1 MKRVNFSDTAQEV
14 YLSLL
19 GRKPDP
25 DGGRSF
31 VASLEAGDSLG
42 TLISNMIRS
51 PEFMRRIHANHLT
64 FDAFKP
70 ICTLLDDRLRLW
82 IDLHD
87 AHVSLGCL
95 MDNYE
100 PKETAF
106 VLDRLAPGDTFV
118 DIGANVGWFTIRGA
132 DRVGPKGRVHSFE
145 PRTQTHALLARSIKD
160 NGFDKR
166 CSLHKVALASEV
178 AASRLV
184 WMPETENPGGSRLV
198 RDNAELVDDMAG
210 EDVQMVTLDSIDI
223 QGNVPVMKLDVEGA
237 EAMVLQGAK
246 TFLET
251 HRPVIL
257 TEVFGQALRH
267 VSKVD
272 LAEFVGIVN
281 NLGYS
286 VRMLED
292 DGAGPEVTDLERL
305 ETPGPISCVLM
316 PR

>member
-1 MKRVNFSDTAQEV
+1 MNFLDTAHEV
-14 YLSLL
+14 YRSLL
-19 GRKPDP
+19 DREPDP
-25 DGGRSF
+25 DGEASF
-31 VASLEAGDSLG
+31 VSSMKAGVTLG
-42 TLISNMIRS
+42 TLIGNMIRS
-51 PEFMRRIHANHLT
+51 PEFLRRIQANHLT

-70 ICTLLDDRLRLW
+70 ICTLLDGRLRLW

-100 PKETAF
+100 PRETAF
-106 VLDRLAPGDTFV
+106 VLDRLSPGDTFV

-132 DRVGPKGRVHSFE
+132 ERVGAKGRVHSFE
-145 PRTQTHALLARSIKD
+145 PRTQTHGLLARSIKD
-160 NGFDKR
+160 NGFEKR
-166 CSLHKVALASEV
+166 CSLHKVALAAEV
-178 AASRLV
+178 APSRLV

-198 RDNAELVDDMAG
+198 RDDAEVVDDMAG
-210 EDVQMVTLDSIDI
+210 EDIQMVTLDSIDI
-223 QGNVPVMKLDVEGA
+223 QGKVPVMKLDVEGA
-237 EAMVLQGAK
+237 EAMVLRGAK
-246 TFLET
+246 QFFQT

-272 LAEFVGIVN
+272 LDEFVAIVGD
-281 NLGYS
+281 LDYS
-286 VRMLED
+286 VCMLD
-292 DGAGPEVTDLERL
+292 ADGPGSEVTDLAAL